1 MADSDN
7 TYAERDEKAR
17 RKLSASALSDIRML
31 LPHPNAKEATK
42 MVEGLTGKR
51 FDEEYAGETAAL
63 NLERADRDER
73 ADYAKAHLKE
83 CEQQERSTAS
93 YEVVPEVRKTGSQ
106 NKIPFDKWDRKDQ
119 IFSPL
124 ALIALVLLL
133 PAASFNVFAA
143 VMSQGVSTFVQN
155 PWLAVGLSILL
166 PAGSLAVHSLG
177 DYLPSDRARHRYMLG
192 TLSATAVVLLVWIVL
207 FSDIFIIGSG
217 SLDFETL
224 GQLANSS
231 STDRAFTLAHLLGE
245 LLVSVSLFVQ
255 LGHTLRRYTGET
267 TIRKPEMAE
276 VAREKK
282 LREGLHDAARER
294 CKQPQVRTAQIA
306 AIRQC
311 HVTEQKLRY
320 EAFRRRFE
328 ETSPL

>member
-7 TYAERDEKAR
+7 THAERDEKAR
-17 RKLSASALSDIRML
+17 RKLRASALADIRML
-31 LPHPNAKEATK
+31 LPHPNAREATR
-42 MVEGLTGKR
+42 MVGELTGKR
-51 FDEEYAGETAAL
+51 FDEEYAGEIAAL
-63 NLERADRDER
+63 NLERAHRDER
-73 ADYAKAHLKE
+73 ADHAKEHLKE
-83 CEQQERSTAS
+83 CERQERNTAS
-93 YEVVPEVRKTGSQ
+93 YETVPEVRKTGSQ
-106 NKIPFDKWDRKDQ
+106 SRIHFAKWDLKDQ

-124 ALIALVLLL
+124 SLFALLLLL

-143 VMSQGVSTFVQN
+143 VMSQGSSTFLTN

-192 TLSATAVVLLVWIVL
+192 TLSFTAVVLLAWVVL
-207 FSDIFIIGSG
+207 FSGNFIIGSG
-217 SLDFETL
+217 GLDLETL
-224 GQLANSS
+224 GQLANSAS
-231 STDRAFTLAHLLGE
+231 ADRAFTLTQLLGE

-282 LREGLHDAARER
+282 LRAALHDVAQEG
-294 CKQPQVRTAQIA
+294 CKQPHVRTAQIA
-306 AIRQC
+306 AMRQC
-311 HVTEQKLRY
+311 HVAEQKVRY
-320 EAFRRRFE
+320 EAFRKRFD